1 MLNHLLKKFFCPSLV
16 IKVTNNIQHDV
27 KTETIEEGVC
37 AEGEILTNSGF
48 PFSFFHFFHLS
59 PLFPF
64 FSFISF
70 SPFLLFFIFGFH
82 SPFPYH
88 FSEEKVEEEGRIP
101 TPEHLSG
108 ISIKVEKIE
117 IKSQEDADATPIL
130 DEPAEQQTSTV
141 PNGFPFPLF
150 LVFFSPFLKFLDLF
164 FFFLFFSPISFQTIK
179 LKGQKKHKR
188 NQLMQANV
196 IFILLGKKKREENL
210 RKS

>member
-1 MLNHLLKKFFCPSLV
+1 MLKKFFCPSLV

-48 PFSFFHFFHLS
+48 PFSPS
-59 PLFPF
+59 
-64 FSFISF
+64 

-164 FFFLFFSPISFQTIK
+164 FFFSFLFFSPISFQTIK

>member
-1 MLNHLLKKFFCPSLV
+1 MLKKFFCPSLV

-48 PFSFFHFFHLS
+48 PFSPS
-59 PLFPF
+59 
-64 FSFISF
+64 

>member
-48 PFSFFHFFHLS
+48 PFSPS
-59 PLFPF
+59 
-64 FSFISF
+64 

-117 IKSQEDADATPIL
+117 IKSPEDADATPIL

-164 FFFLFFSPISFQTIK
+164 FFFSFLFSNFISDDQTERAEEAQK
-179 LKGQKKHKR
+179 ESTDASQRDFHFVGQKKKR
-188 NQLMQANV
+188 
-196 IFILLGKKKREENL
+196 